1 VKDVHQELTARGAPV
16 ALMGLAGPRL
26 SWMTWTRRPA
36 PTSMI
41 PPPWWS
47 TIVDARTPIANYF
60 VGATASAPSPGHVVM
75 GRSRH
80 PCFGSPSVEWMP
92 VVVGNY
98 RDFFVVIA
106 SSSATLIGLLFVA
119 MSVSMG
125 RAQAHPQVIREFRA
139 AASLLAFT
147 NPFTVAL
154 FGLVPTTNIGYPAA
168 IVGTVGVLFIA
179 AGVRTTLSLSFQ
191 QQQRRPQLALIVALL
206 VVFGFQI
213 ANGVELIIDSH
224 HEGAL
229 GTIGDVLI
237 ASLLIGIGRA
247 WELVGEWD
255 AGLIASVAR
264 LIGHRPQAPV
274 AIDSHRDDSEGSG
287 SP

>member
-1 VKDVHQELTARGAPV
+1 
-16 ALMGLAGPRL
+16 
-26 SWMTWTRRPA
+26 
-36 PTSMI
+36 
-41 PPPWWS
+41 
-47 TIVDARTPIANYF
+47 
-60 VGATASAPSPGHVVM
+60 
-75 GRSRH
+75 
-80 PCFGSPSVEWMP
+80 MP

-154 FGLVPTTNIGYPAA
+154 FGLVPGTNIGYPAA
-168 IVGTVGVLFIA
+168 IVGIIGVLFIA
-179 AGVRTTLSLSFQ
+179 AGVRTILSLPSQ
-191 QQQRRPQLALIVALL
+191 VQRRRPQLTLVVALL

-213 ANGVELIIDSH
+213 LNGVELIMDSH
-224 HEGAL
+224 HSGAL
-229 GTIGDVLI
+229 GTIADVLI
-237 ASLLIGIGRA
+237 ASLLIGIGRS

-255 AGLIASVAR
+255 TGLVASLAR
-264 LIGHRPQAPV
+264 LIGHQPQASV
-274 AIDSHRDDSEGSG
+274 AIDSHSDEGEGSG
-287 SP
+287 DS